1 MTEQEIEREL
11 ERLGNT
17 APRLTPSDI
26 DDAIVGEHYH
36 RIPNSTAIVCA
47 LYLKNGFVVIGEAAA
62 ASALNF
68 SEEVG
73 KRVARQHAREKIWQ
87 LEGYLLRQRLSEDR

>member
-1 MTEQEIEREL
+1 MTEQEIEKEL
-11 ERLGNT
+11 ESLGKT
-17 APRLTPSDI
+17 APRLTPGDI
-26 DDAIVGEHYH
+26 DDVVVGEHYH

-68 SEEVG
+68 DEEIG
-73 KRVARQHAREKIWQ
+73 KRIARQHAREKIWQ
-87 LEGYLLRQRLSEDR
+87 LEGYRLRQQLYEG